1 MQPDLNL
8 DLTSLLVLQPP
19 LQSLTFFL
27 VGVGF
32 ELVLARQVLYHMSH
46 ASSSFYSG
54 YLQDRVS
61 LFAQTGKMKSSYLCF
76 STVAEMTGMCHHA

>member
-1 MQPDLNL
+1 VV
-8 DLTSLLVLQPP
+8 VLGIK
-19 LQSLTFFL
+19 L
-27 VGVGF
+27 GF
-32 ELVLARQVLYHMSH
+32 ALARQVLYHMSH